1 MILMRGCV
9 IRSAPVSPTHYSS
22 GMYTP
27 GEMSREGSDGEEE
40 SSSPGSRQQLV
51 TSSADSSAASQQ
63 QVSSVSAGAAALLN
77 PAQSRLLQL
86 HGAAAV
92 RTIQSAPGSPQGECS
107 ISL

>member
-1 MILMRGCV
+1 MCGCV

-40 SSSPGSRQQLV
+40 SSSPGSRQQIV

-63 QVSSVSAGAAALLN
+63 QVSSVSAAGAAAILN

-107 ISL
+107 ITLW

>member
-1 MILMRGCV
+1 M
-9 IRSAPVSPTHYSS
+9 SPTHYSS

-40 SSSPGSRQQLV
+40 SSSPGSRQQIV

-63 QVSSVSAGAAALLN
+63 QVSSVSAAGAAAILN

-107 ISL
+107 ITLW